1 MYDLTNLTNELK
13 LLGCEIAIE
22 TSGVYPVIGNIDWV
36 CFSPKKFKKPNE
48 NVFAMANELK
58 VIVFNKSDFAWAQ
71 DYAAKVGQECKL
83 YLQPEW
89 SKEKEMTPLI
99 IDFVKKNPD
108 WNISLQTHKY
118 LDIR

>member
-1 MYDLTNLTNELK
+1 
-13 LLGCEIAIE
+13 
-22 TSGVYPVIGNIDWV
+22 
-36 CFSPKKFKKPNE
+36 
-48 NVFAMANELK
+48 MANELK
-58 VIVFNKSDFAWAQ
+58 VIVFNKSDLAWAQ
-71 DYAAKVGQECKL
+71 GYAAKVGQECKL